1 MKNEELIASDD
12 DRFIIEE
19 SVIEEDVDANQF
31 QSVISKLSW
40 NLDSTA
46 NNKLDHDELNFTVS
60 CFVQETDTDEEILSL
75 TQVQVECKLNISV
88 IN

>member
-1 MKNEELIASDD
+1 MKNSNVISSDD
-12 DRFIIEE
+12 DRFTIEE
-19 SVIEEDVDANQF
+19 SIIPEDVNANQF

-60 CFVQETDTDEEILSL
+60 CFVKETDTDEEILSL
-75 TQVQVECKLNISV
+75 TQVQVECRLDATVFN
-88 IN
+88 